1 MRKAV
6 GKTVAALAAAIAA
19 VLLGL
24 HQLQVVQLSRT
35 AIIVAVIISAGLA
48 AVSTIAGSWSE
59 WRQRQIGARQ
69 EAVDAL
75 LTTSVWAIVDLL
87 DGELDYRDLGLAAYE
102 STRSWWPPL
111 APSRFRKVRLV
122 RLHRVRASRR
132 PVTSDMTWR
141 PGKGVIGACVEQGQ
155 VVAMDLRELYDELGD
170 VGPVEW
176 AALPSDVSLGLSW
189 QEFLDIRDK
198 YDVVVAMPILQE
210 TPGRTQVRGVVALD
224 GPAGTLEL
232 LSADRVVR
240 QLGDAAKNI
249 LLSGL

>member
-1 MRKAV
+1 VRKAV
-6 GKTVAALAAAIAA
+6 GKTVVALAAAIAA

-24 HQLQVVQLSRT
+24 HQLRVVSLSRP
-35 AIIVAVIISAGLA
+35 AIIVTVIISAALA
-48 AVSTIAGSWSE
+48 AVTTIAGSWSQ
-59 WRQRQIGARQ
+59 WRQHRLGSRQ

-87 DGELDYRDLGLAAYE
+87 SGELDYRDLGLAAYV
-102 STRSWWPPL
+102 TRRPWWP
-111 APSRFRKVRLV
+111 APGSGRIGQVRLV

-132 PVTSDMTWR
+132 PVTSDMSWR
-141 PGKGVIGACVEQGQ
+141 PGKGVIGACVERGQ

-170 VGPVEW
+170 IGQSEW

-189 QEFLDIRDK
+189 QEFLDIRNK

-210 TPGRTQVRGVVALD
+210 TSGRTQVRGVVALD

-232 LSADRVVR
+232 LSADGVVR